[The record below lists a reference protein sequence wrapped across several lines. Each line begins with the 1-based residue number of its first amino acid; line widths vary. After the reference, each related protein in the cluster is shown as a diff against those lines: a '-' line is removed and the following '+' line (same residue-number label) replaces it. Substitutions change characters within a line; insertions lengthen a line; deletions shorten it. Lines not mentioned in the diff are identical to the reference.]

1 MVTSS
6 PRGAVRSAR
15 RPARARWIAIAVVAL
30 LAIAAAVAALVVSLQ
45 PRVEG
50 APGPGTVVLAS
61 EQTKAAEAAASE
73 QPGSPAQDAAAYLAA
88 QPTAY
93 WLVPEAD
100 PVGAVGDRIAQL
112 AVEARAQSARLA
124 VVVYGLPGRDCGNY
138 SAGGLDPAAYA
149 DWTAEIG
156 TALASASDVSPLVIL
171 EPDSLALAP
180 DCGNLGER
188 AGQLSDAIDALASEQ
203 TWIYL
208 DGGHSN
214 WRPADEMASIMR
226 RVGGLERV
234 RGFATNVSNYNATAD
249 EVRYA
254 HALSK
259 ALGGRLRAVID
270 TSRNGAGSTG
280 EWCNPPDRLV
290 GEPGGTIGDDVVDTN
305 LWIKP
310 PGESDGTCNGGPVA
324 GAWWPD
330 AAVELTRS
338 AATR

>member
-1 MVTSS
+1 M
-6 PRGAVRSAR
+6 
-15 RPARARWIAIAVVAL
+15 WIAIVVVAVL
-30 LAIAAAVAALVVSLQ
+30 AIALAIAAAVMSLQ
-45 PRVEG
+45 PRIEG
-50 APGPGTVVLAS
+50 APGPGTVVVAS
-61 EQTKAAEAAASE
+61 DQTKAAEAAASE
-73 QPGSPAQDAAAYLAA
+73 DPGTPAQDAAAYLAG

-93 WLVPEAD
+93 WLVPETD
-100 PVGAVGDRIAQL
+100 PVGAVGDRIARL
-112 AVEARAQSARLA
+112 ADEARAQSARLA

-149 DWTAEIG
+149 VWTSEIG
-156 TALASASDVSPLVIL
+156 TALTAASDVSPIVIL

-180 DCGNLGER
+180 DCGNLGAR
-188 AGQLSDAIDALASEQ
+188 AAQLSGAIDALASDQ

-214 WRPADEMASIMR
+214 WRPAAEMASIMR

-249 EVRYA
+249 EMRYA
-254 HALSK
+254 RALSK
-259 ALGGRLRAVID
+259 ALGGGLRAVID

-280 EWCNPPDRLV
+280 EWCNPPGRLV

-310 PGESDGTCNGGPVA
+310 PGESDGTCNGGPAA
-324 GAWWPD
+324 GRWWPD
-330 AAVELTRS
+330 GAVDLTRD
-338 AATR
+338 AATQ